1 MNCLFSLNHLCCKI
15 SDLPSQCTNYN
26 LMNDPK
32 RRYDYVKKGEK
43 FCDKADGLNDVY
55 NRPTSSDWVGSGWYR
70 VTGQAGTSLSTHA
83 YTWVYK
89 SANDGTCGAHYGSH
103 VTGTH
108 PNTFGQTGTMKICF
122 KLNCRGYWQ
131 NIDVTN
137 CGSFYVYKLTG
148 MSGCSWR
155 YCTQ

>member
-1 MNCLFSLNHLCCKI
+1 
-15 SDLPSQCTNYN
+15 
-26 LMNDPK
+26 MNDPK

-55 NRPTSSDWVGSGWYR
+55 NRPTSPDWVGSGWYR

-83 YTWVYK
+83 YDGN
-89 SANDGTCGAHYGSH
+89 ANDGTCGTWFGSH

-108 PNTFGQTGTMKICF
+108 PSTVGQTGTMKICF
-122 KLNCRGYWQ
+122 TLNCNGSYKHD
-131 NIDVTN
+131 IEVTN

-148 MSGCSWR
+148 ISACSLR

>member
-1 MNCLFSLNHLCCKI
+1 
-15 SDLPSQCTNYN
+15 
-26 LMNDPK
+26 MNDPK

-55 NRPTSSDWVGSGWYR
+55 NRPTSPDWVGSGWYR

-83 YTWVYK
+83 YQETWV
-89 SANDGTCGAHYGSH
+89 SGSSNDGTCGTHLGSH

-108 PNTFGQTGTMKICF
+108 PSTVGQTGAMKICF
-122 KLNCRGYWQ
+122 NLSCNHSRKHD
-131 NIDVTN
+131 IVVTN
-137 CGSFYVYKLTG
+137 CGSFYVYKLPG
-148 MSGCSWR
+148 ILRCSYR